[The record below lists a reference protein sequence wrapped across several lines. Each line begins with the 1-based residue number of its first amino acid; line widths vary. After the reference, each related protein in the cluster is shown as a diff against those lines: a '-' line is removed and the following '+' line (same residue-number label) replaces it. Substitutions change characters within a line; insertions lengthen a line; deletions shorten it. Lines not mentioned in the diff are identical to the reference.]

1 MDTIIYTLIVV
12 IIIIYTFKAFNNY
25 KPYKESILPI
35 IFPNYMEFFWRT
47 VIRKDASTSSFLQK
61 QIGVH
66 KLSFTTIKDTS
77 HNITSRFVLLFSHK
91 GITLIEYIDET
102 GKYYGN
108 EKDRY
113 WRIKKEK
120 RTIKIANPIHELK
133 KYQKRI
139 EQILP
144 NVTIS
149 SIIAITNKGKL
160 TNISTKEII
169 CFYDQLLD
177 HLQMIQSTQIFT
189 EDGVLDLFSNYLKNK
204 K

>member
-12 IIIIYTFKAFNNY
+12 IIIIYAFKAFNNY

-169 CFYDQLLD
+169 CFYNQLLD

-204 K
+204 T